1 MAHSFPTRRSSDLK
15 AFFKRCEY
23 LKAMEEYTVARN
35 NSGWSLAFG
44 ELRHDFVR
52 EEFGLVLPASI
63 AGIALVVWVSAGLGV
78 R

>member
-1 MAHSFPTRRSSDLK
+1 
-15 AFFKRCEY
+15 
-23 LKAMEEYTVARN
+23 MEEYSVARN

-63 AGIALVVWVSAGLGV
+63 AGIALVVWGARRVGRALMSMRFDDRGGVS
-78 R
+78 